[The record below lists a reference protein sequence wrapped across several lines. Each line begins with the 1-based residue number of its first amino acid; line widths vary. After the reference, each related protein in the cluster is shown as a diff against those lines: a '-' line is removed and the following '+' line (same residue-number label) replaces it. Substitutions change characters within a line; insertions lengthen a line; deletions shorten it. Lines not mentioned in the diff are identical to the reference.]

1 MDIGDVQAGVVAR
14 EAADLDV
21 LADDEDLIVLL
32 LEHGLAV
39 AVSAGVQRVEI
50 SRVLLGDDG
59 GDALDVIHE
68 QVILGHEVRLRV
80 DLDDHANTIDDGGV
94 SHALGGDAAGLL
106 LSGGEAL
113 LTEPFHSLIN
123 IAVSSGEGLFA
134 VHHADAGHFTQIF
147 HISSRKCHNSF
158 SFIVLSEGRV
168 RGPPLQFFNYS
179 STFWAS
185 SSEAASSASAP

>member
-14 EAADLDV
+14 EAANLDV

-32 LEHGLAV
+32 LEHGLSV

-59 GDALDVIHE
+59 GDALNVVDE
-68 QVILGHEVRLRV
+68 QIVLGHKVGLRI
-80 DLDDHANTIDDGGV
+80 DLDDHADAINDGGV

-123 IAVSSGEGLFA
+123 IAVSSGEGLLQSIMPTP
-134 VHHADAGHFTQIF
+134 V
-147 HISSRKCHNSF
+147 ISRRF
-158 SFIVLSEGRV
+158 SHQQQKM
-168 RGPPLQFFNYS
+168 P
-179 STFWAS
+179 
-185 SSEAASSASAP
+185 